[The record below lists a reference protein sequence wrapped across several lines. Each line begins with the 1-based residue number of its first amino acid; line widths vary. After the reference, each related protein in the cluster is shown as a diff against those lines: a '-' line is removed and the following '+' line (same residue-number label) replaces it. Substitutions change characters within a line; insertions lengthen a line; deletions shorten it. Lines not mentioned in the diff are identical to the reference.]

1 MKKQIINFLIIGSI
15 NTIFYYAIYSALIY
29 IDIDYKLSVLIA
41 TMIGVFFSFKTF
53 GKYVFNNS
61 DKMLLYKFFLVY
73 IILYISNILLI
84 SIMQSKLHNYYIS
97 GLIATVCCAVLSFIL
112 NKWYVFNKK
121 KEE

>member
-84 SIMQSKLHNYYIS
+84 SIMQSTLHNYYIS